1 MDCVWTNFEQ
11 GVLLGGRFRTISPLN
26 HGSYGMVS
34 LAKDMHTGEM
44 VALKCLNKST
54 SQASSGL
61 ATDERSEEL
70 AIHSRIGHHP
80 HIVNLL
86 HFFETEN
93 HTYLVLEYCANGDLY
108 EAIRTKRGP
117 QETEN
122 VRESMLQLVG
132 AVEFLHSKGLFHR
145 DIKPEN
151 VFLSQSGSVK
161 LGDFGLAT
169 MDKLSFETAVGSD
182 RYMAPEQLDPSSNGY
197 SPEKADIW
205 AIGIC
210 LLNVLFSRNPFACPS
225 VNDPLFADFLR
236 DRQSLFDVF
245 PTMSYDTFDVLMQC
259 LIVDPAKR
267 SLSNVRDALERV
279 VSFTTDDELLD
290 EFCTEDRE
298 AIGATA
304 NREPLRTPS
313 ISTAQGD
320 QNIPFPWAKA
330 LQMTPQQ
337 PNRPLSAILD
347 VDSCSED
354 LFPASD
360 KSERDWFSV
369 KPDNASVSSVAD
381 SGLGVS
387 FKSTKASDPIDIAMK
402 RSEPVPI
409 SGSMQSRSTLSSIFG
424 KRNSVAKSWSDMW
437 DEDEELMELEREN
450 TIRPCKSVSHLRVEK
465 SCDEKSAP
473 SSRRGLKELKNPLM
487 IHNSRN
493 RSPAVT
499 SRRSSKRGVGGIH
512 AESKLRASSK
522 EPLASKR
529 SAMDKWVALGD
540 RRRGA
545 RQAFSES
552 LSGMSTTPVNITSSN
567 ASPSRK
573 RARSRFSG
581 WRLSKAGI
589 SVPSANE
596 SIAVQRKGI
605 PKQQKLD
612 NVTVRSPD
620 SERRDIWAL
629 SRDWRANASPASK
642 GYYPDT
648 ALSFFDRRIQEQPM
662 HKAAAHPIVDDMG
675 DFEWVLGRHD
685 IHL

>member
-1 MDCVWTNFEQ
+1 MDCLWTNFEQ
-11 GVLLGGRFRTISPLN
+11 GALLGGRFRTISPLN

-34 LAKDMHTGEM
+34 LAKDMQTGEM
-44 VALKCLNKST
+44 VALKCLTKST
-54 SQASSGL
+54 SQACPGL
-61 ATDERSEEL
+61 AIDERSEEL

-80 HIVNLL
+80 NIVNLL
-86 HFFETEN
+86 HYFETEN

-132 AVEFLHSKGLFHR
+132 AVECLHTKGLFHR

-151 VFLSQSGSVK
+151 IFLSQSGTIK

-169 MDKLSFETAVGSD
+169 MDKLSFECAVGSD

-205 AIGIC
+205 ALGIC
-210 LLNVLFSRNPFACPS
+210 LLNVLFSRNPFACPTVS
-225 VNDPLFADFLR
+225 DPLFADFLR

-245 PTMSYDTFDVLMQC
+245 PNMSYDTFDVLMQC
-259 LIVDPAKR
+259 LVVDPAKR
-267 SLSNVRDALERV
+267 SLANFRDALERV
-279 VSFTTDDELLD
+279 VSFTTDGELLD

-298 AIGATA
+298 FVGATA

-320 QNIPFPWAKA
+320 QNVPFPWAKA

-337 PNRPLSAILD
+337 PVRPLSSILD

-360 KSERDWFSV
+360 KSDRDWFSI
-369 KPDNASVSSVAD
+369 KADNASVSSVAE
-381 SGLGVS
+381 SGLGVI
-387 FKSTKASDPIDIAMK
+387 FKSTKATDPIDINTK
-402 RSEPVPI
+402 RSEPVPV
-409 SGSMQSRSTLSSIFG
+409 SGSMPSRSALSSIFG
-424 KRNSVAKSWSDMW
+424 KRDSVAKSWSDMW

-465 SCDEKSAP
+465 STDRKATS
-473 SSRRGLKELKNPLM
+473 SSRRGLKELKNPLVV
-487 IHNSRN
+487 HNSRN
-493 RSPAVT
+493 RSPRIA
-499 SRRSSKRGVGGIH
+499 SRRSSKRGIGASPVKS
-512 AESKLRASSK
+512 ELRTSHK
-522 EPLASKR
+522 EPLTSKR

-545 RQAFSES
+545 RQALSETFM
-552 LSGMSTTPVNITSSN
+552 GTTTAPVNIATSN
-567 ASPSRK
+567 ASSSRK
-573 RARSRFSG
+573 RARSRFSS

-589 SVPSANE
+589 TASSLNDNVMA
-596 SIAVQRKGI
+596 QREGT
-605 PKQQKLD
+605 PKQQKFD
-612 NVTVRSPD
+612 NMAVTSSD
-620 SERRDIWAL
+620 SDRRDMWTL
-629 SRDWRANASPASK
+629 SRDWRANASPMSK
-642 GYYPDT
+642 GFYSGA
-648 ALSFFDRRIQEQPM
+648 ALNFFDRRAHEQLR
-662 HKAAAHPIVDDMG
+662 HKISTHPVIDDMG
-675 DFEWVLGRHD
+675 DFEWVLGRQD